1 MACLPA
7 VLLWCSRLLFKLQ
20 TGHAAKDFCGIEKSD
35 SARAECPS
43 NGVQFVLFALY
54 TVLTAHSN
62 KINKVLVG
70 QAGGFIVKFN
80 KEGADAV

>member
-1 MACLPA
+1 MILSARNAP
-7 VLLWCSRLLFKLQ
+7 Q
-20 TGHAAKDFCGIEKSD
+20 TG
-35 SARAECPS
+35 R
-43 NGVQFVLFALY
+43 NLFFLHFKRFLA
-54 TVLTAHSN
+54 AHSN